1 MKGHRVLE
9 YSSRADGV
17 CLIRFVNGDAGAM
30 KDPLTIE
37 ERREILGR
45 PRPVRLL
52 PILDGPPPAE
62 APKRRYLPLAEP
74 RESDLR
80 FEPLIAVWEITLRC
94 DLACRHCGSRAG
106 RARHDELSTEECLD
120 LVRQLAELGTREV
133 ALIGGEPYLRDDWT
147 TIIRAIKDHGMR
159 PSMTTGGRGMTPER
173 ARAAADAGM
182 FSVSVSIDGERETHD
197 RLRGVKG
204 SYDAAFA
211 ALGHLRAA
219 GIHVTTN
226 TQINRL
232 TMPEM
237 PRMVDPLAAMNVRS
251 WQIQL
256 TVAMGRAVDEPDVLL
271 QPYDML
277 ELHPMLAELVPAAK
291 ARGIDVVPGNNVGY
305 FGPYEKTLRGRTR
318 TGHAVGCGAGRVSM
332 GIEADGT
339 IKGCPSLSTNGWSG
353 GNVRE
358 ASLRDIWERAEALRY
373 TRDRTVASLWG
384 YCATCYYADECRAG
398 CTWTADSLFGKPGNN
413 PYCHHRA
420 VEMQREGVRE
430 RVVRV
435 EEAPGLPFDSG
446 RFELIVEPLP

>member
-1 MKGHRVLE
+1 M
-9 YSSRADGV
+9 SSP
-17 CLIRFVNGDAGAM
+17 L
-30 KDPLTIE
+30 DPLAPE
-37 ERREILGR
+37 EKKEILAR
-45 PRPVRLL
+45 PRPTRAL
-52 PILDGPPPAE
+52 PIFDGPDDG

-74 RESDLR
+74 RDTDR
-80 FEPLIAVWEITLRC
+80 QHEPLLAVWEVTLRC

-106 RARHDELSTEECLD
+106 RARPDELSTEECVD
-120 LVRQLAELGTREV
+120 LVRQLAGIGTREV
-133 ALIGGEPYLRDDWT
+133 AIIGGEPYLRDDWT
-147 TIIRAIKDHGMR
+147 TIIRAIKENGMR
-159 PSMTTGGRGMTPER
+159 PTMTTGGRGMTEER
-173 ARAAADAGM
+173 ARAAAEAGM
-182 FSVSVSIDGERETHD
+182 FAVSVSIDGSRETHD

-211 ALGHLRAA
+211 ALRNLRDA
-219 GIHVTTN
+219 GIHVATN

-237 PRMVDPLAAMNVRS
+237 PGMIDKLAEAKIKS

-277 ELHPMLAELVPAAK
+277 ALHPMLAELVPAAK
-291 ARGIDVVPGNNVGY
+291 ARGIDVVAGNNVGY
-305 FGPYEKTLRGRTR
+305 FGPHERILRGRTR
-318 TGHAVGCGAGRVSM
+318 LGHSGGCGAGRVTI

-339 IKGCPSLSTNGWSG
+339 IKGCPSLATKTWSG

-358 ASLRDIWERAEALRY
+358 TPLKEIWERSNALRY
-373 TRDRTVASLWG
+373 TRDRTVKELWG
-384 YCATCYYADECRAG
+384 YCATCYYADDCRGG

-413 PYCHHRA
+413 PYCSHRA
-420 VEMQREGVRE
+420 IEMKKQGLRE

-446 RFELIVEPLP
+446 LFDLVVEPWQEA